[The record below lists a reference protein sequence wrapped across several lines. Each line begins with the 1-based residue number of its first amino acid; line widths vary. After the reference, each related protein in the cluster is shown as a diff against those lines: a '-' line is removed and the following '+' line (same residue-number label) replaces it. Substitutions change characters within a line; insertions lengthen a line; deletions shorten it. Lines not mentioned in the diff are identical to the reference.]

1 MKRISIFL
9 FGSISYILFFGTFLY
24 WIGFTI
30 NYLVPKGIDSGEETS
45 VVMALLINTA
55 LILLFGLQH
64 SIMARQGFKEFLTK
78 MLPKSAERSV
88 YVLASSLIFL
98 FIFWQWRPIP
108 ITLWTVE
115 NEIAQI
121 FIYALFA
128 LGWIIL
134 LLSTFLIN
142 HFELFGLQQIYKN
155 LKNQEINNQNFKIP
169 FFYKL
174 VRHPMMIGVII
185 ALWATP
191 VMTLGHLCFS
201 VLMTL
206 YIIIGLQFE
215 ERDLIKVFG
224 EKYLEYQKRVP
235 ALIPFSKRRIK
246 TKEKELSLT

>member
-30 NYLVPKGIDSGEETS
+30 NYLVPKGIDGGEETS

-155 LKNQEINNQNFKIP
+155 LKNHEMNTQNFRMP
-169 FFYKL
+169 LFYKL

-191 VMTLGHLCFS
+191 VMTLGHLWFAF
-201 VLMTL
+201 LMTL

-215 ERDLIKVFG
+215 ERDLIKTFG